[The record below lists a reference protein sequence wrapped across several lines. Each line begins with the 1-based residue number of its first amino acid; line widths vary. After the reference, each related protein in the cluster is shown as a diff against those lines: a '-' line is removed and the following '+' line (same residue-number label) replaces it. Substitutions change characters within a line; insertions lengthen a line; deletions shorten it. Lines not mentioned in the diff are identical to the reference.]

1 MKTVLNKTGR
11 PLKIA
16 LSRGR
21 LLRLGPRKE
30 GQIATQDAERDTVQ
44 RRVAAGDIE
53 IFDDAGRAGGASLS
67 VIGGGTHAPGT
78 HARFTAAKRGD
89 R

>member
-11 PLKIA
+11 PLRIA

-21 LLRLGPRKE
+21 ALRLGPRKE
-30 GQIATQDAERDTVQ
+30 GQIATQDAERDAVQ

-53 IFDDAGRAGGASLS
+53 IFDDASRVGGASLS
-67 VIGGGTHAPGT
+67 AAAGGARAQGS
-78 HARFTAAKRGD
+78 HARFSVAKRGD

>member
-21 LLRLGPRKE
+21 VLRLGPRKE
-30 GQIATQDAERDTVQ
+30 GQIATQDAERDAVQ
-44 RRVAAGDIE
+44 RRVADGDIE
-53 IFDDAGRAGGASLS
+53 IFDDAARAGGASAAAA
-67 VIGGGTHAPGT
+67 GGSTRSQGS
-78 HARFTAAKRGD
+78 HARFSVAKRGD

>member
-1 MKTVLNKTGR
+1 MKTILNKTGR

-21 LLRLGPRKE
+21 VLRLGPRNE

-44 RRVAAGDIE
+44 RRVADGDIE
-53 IFDDAGRAGGASLS
+53 IFDDAVRSGGASSS
-67 VIGGGTHAPGT
+67 VAGGGMRAQGP
-78 HARFTAAKRGD
+78 HARFSVAKRGD

>member
-21 LLRLGPRKE
+21 VLRLGPRKE
-30 GQIATQDAERDTVQ
+30 GQIATQDAERDAVQ
-44 RRVAAGDIE
+44 RRVADGDIE
-53 IFDDAGRAGGASLS
+53 IFDDAARSGGANLSVAGGSTRAQ
-67 VIGGGTHAPGT
+67 GP
-78 HARFTAAKRGD
+78 HARFSSAKRGD